1 MSMVQTAAA
10 WIHRSVDPPEP
21 FSLNK
26 LLSRGDV
33 AHRLEEIGP
42 PLDNHSNLK
51 LEYAAHFIINS
62 CGDCFPSPV
71 SLRGSA
77 R

>member
-1 MSMVQTAAA
+1 MVQTAAA
-10 WIHRSVDPPEP
+10 WIHRSVAPPEP

-42 PLDNHSNLK
+42 PLDIIQTLNWNMQLISSSIA
-51 LEYAAHFIINS
+51 LEIV
-62 CGDCFPSPV
+62 SPAQSV
-71 SLRGSA
+71 
-77 R
+77 